1 MPKGSDAVPTKQPGA
16 NSNKLLHRV
25 PSLMDFIK
33 FIKSTTKSSESKLS
47 PGFRSAW
54 LCLEDVATFGLND
67 KSKCYA
73 ACRIM
78 LLCFRFKI
86 SNPTASILHTAPEH
100 CKDVS
105 FLACSICTKPS
116 FSAFWFS
123 LSAKASIPEITLFDI
138 LWLQSHWHSLPAQS
152 ECDTDDTS
160 CFARTEVR
168 RVFAAGSALVSNIV
182 KRLRS
187 RIRRQTTWDTS
198 RLRKQTPSSKS
209 ISGSGWGCL
218 NALKAMMSKTLKVI
232 ASQEQAFKFS
242 FSWVFSKPNV
252 VKAKLPAP
260 ATTSAVR
267 NAMSNWSSTRFS
279 PRQNCTSNQSVF
291 SAYLHIS
298 WALLSRLSI
307 YLVSEVWGLTSL
319 SELFCLL
326 ALVCTGLFSKVR
338 SLGNLMH
345 FHFA

>member
-168 RVFAAGSALVSNIV
+168 RVFAAGERPWCQTLSNVSGHVSGV
-182 KRLRS
+182 KQRGTLRV
-187 RIRRQTTWDTS
+187 
-198 RLRKQTPSSKS
+198 
-209 ISGSGWGCL
+209 WG
-218 NALKAMMSKTLKVI
+218 NR
-232 ASQEQAFKFS
+232 
-242 FSWVFSKPNV
+242 
-252 VKAKLPAP
+252 LPAP
-260 ATTSAVR
+260 
-267 NAMSNWSSTRFS
+267 
-279 PRQNCTSNQSVF
+279 
-291 SAYLHIS
+291 
-298 WALLSRLSI
+298 SRSQ
-307 YLVSEVWGLTSL
+307 
-319 SELFCLL
+319 
-326 ALVCTGLFSKVR
+326 ALVEV
-338 SLGNLMH
+338 
-345 FHFA
+345 A